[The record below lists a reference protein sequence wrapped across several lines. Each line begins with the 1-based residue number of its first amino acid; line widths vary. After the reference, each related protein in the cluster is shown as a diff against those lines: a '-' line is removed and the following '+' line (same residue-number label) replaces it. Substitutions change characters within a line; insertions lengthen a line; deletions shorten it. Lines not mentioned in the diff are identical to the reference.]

1 MGIQPPQKYHD
12 RCLERPLAGWSNY
25 LPQVSRVYRPESQA
39 AARQLLSDGREAS
52 WIARGLGRGYGDCA
66 VNGGGGVVLQTRL
79 ARMLEFD
86 VEAGVLRCEAGVS
99 LREIIDVVR
108 PRSWML
114 PVIPGTA
121 FVTVGGAVAADIHGK
136 NHHRDGTFSDFVV
149 ALELLTASGEVLRCS
164 REENAEIFWAT
175 AGGMGLTGIILR
187 ATLRLVKA
195 PSAYATVTWQ
205 RADCLDKVLELMAA
219 GDDRFTYSVAW
230 IDCLAGGASLGR
242 SVLMQGRV
250 SQVDEL
256 PAELRDRPLVLPV
269 RRRKTV
275 PSWFPSFMLNRTTVR
290 LFNAM
295 YYRRHG
301 DRTGVI
307 DQDAFFHPLDAID
320 HWNRMY
326 GKHGFVQYQSVIP
339 LAGAR
344 QGLIEQLEIISA
356 SGRASFLAV
365 LKAFG
370 RQGSGMLSFPMPGLT
385 LAIDLPNRP
394 GLQEVLAK
402 LDEVVLRH
410 RGRLYLAKDA
420 CMSPRSFA
428 AMYPRLGEFRA
439 VKRRVDP
446 ENRFGSS
453 QSRRLGIMD
462 GEGK

>member
-1 MGIQPPQKYHD
+1 MGTPTPQKPRE
-12 RCLERPLAGWSNY
+12 RCLELPLAGWGNY
-25 LPQVSRVYRPESQA
+25 SPQVSRQYRPESQA
-39 AARQLLSDGREAS
+39 ALHRLVTGGAENS

-66 VNGGGGVVLQTRL
+66 VNGGGVMLQTRL

-86 VEAGVLRCEAGVS
+86 ADAGILRCEAGVS
-99 LREIIDVVR
+99 LREITDVVLLR
-108 PRSWML
+108 GWML

-121 FVTVGGAVAADIHGK
+121 FVTVGGAIAADIHGK

-149 ALELLTASGEVLRCS
+149 GLELLTASGDVLRCS
-164 REENAEIFWAT
+164 RDENTDVFWAT

-187 ATLRLVKA
+187 ATLRLTRA
-195 PSAYATVTWQ
+195 PSAFATVTWA

-219 GDDRFTYSVAW
+219 GDERFAYSVAW

-242 SVLMQGRV
+242 SVLMQGNV

-256 PAELRDRPLVLPV
+256 PAELRDRPLVLPL
-269 RRRKTV
+269 RRRKSV
-275 PSWFPSFMLNRTTVR
+275 PSWFPSFLLNRRTVK

-295 YYRRHG
+295 YYRRHS
-301 DRTGVI
+301 DKTGVVA
-307 DQDAFFHPLDAID
+307 QDTFFHPLDAID

-326 GKHGFVQYQSVIP
+326 GKHGFVQYQSAIP
-339 LAGAR
+339 LTAAR

-370 RQGSGMLSFPMPGLT
+370 RQGNGMLSFPMPGLT

-402 LDEVVLRH
+402 LDDVVLRH
-410 RGRLYLAKDA
+410 GGRLYLGKDA
-420 CMSPRSFA
+420 CTSSQSFA

-439 VKRRVDP
+439 VKRRIDP
-446 ENRFGSS
+446 ENRFQSS
-453 QSRRLGIMD
+453 QSRRLGITA
-462 GEGK
+462 GEAK